1 MTEPTVYYTTCVA
14 GKQKYRLAIQADNED
29 TYNKMLREFLEE
41 NPGVLYESCIEMTP
55 QEYKEYLRGY

>member
-41 NPGVLYESCIEMTP
+41 NPRSTIRKLH
-55 QEYKEYLRGY
+55 